1 MLRNHSKSCTL
12 AAQCAEQYNPARAT
26 DYVLVPDVSRMPV
39 IDADDDPGHLSK
51 PPSRVGYCSPPVHS
65 QFKPGQSGN
74 PSGRSK
80 GSQNL
85 KTLFNK
91 VLDEEISL
99 REGADVRKITKA
111 EAIVRGV
118 VIGALKGDVR
128 NTAILFRLAEQVGQ
142 FLDDNTSDVTRIER
156 VIVSWKPQDGEVEG
170 DA

>member
-1 MLRNHSKSCTL
+1 M
-12 AAQCAEQYNPARAT
+12 
-26 DYVLVPDVSRMPV
+26 RMS
-39 IDADDDPGHLSK
+39 ISDADDDEDREIKTPA
-51 PPSRVGYCSPPVHS
+51 RIGYCSPPVHS

-118 VIGALKGDVR
+118 VVGALKGDVR
-128 NTAILFRLAEQVGQ
+128 NTAILFRLVESKLGSSRTTTPAISPESSGHRK
-142 FLDDNTSDVTRIER
+142 LETS
-156 VIVSWKPQDGEVEG
+156 WCG
-170 DA
+170 DRQRWLSLRPSIASL